1 LPLTAETRGVFDAA
15 MFARM
20 KRSAFFINVG
30 RGQTVVTA
38 DLTAAL
44 KSRTIAA
51 AALDVVDPE
60 PLPKDNPLWAQPN
73 LVLTPH
79 ISGDSDLGVE
89 SSVRVL
95 RENLRRYLAG
105 GKMLSVVDV
114 ERGY

>member
-1 LPLTAETRGVFDAA
+1 
-15 MFARM
+15 M
-20 KRSAFFINVG
+20 
-30 RGQTVVTA
+30 
-38 DLTAAL
+38 
-44 KSRTIAA
+44 
-51 AALDVVDPE
+51 
-60 PLPKDNPLWAQPN
+60 
-73 LVLTPH
+73 LTPH